1 MITASRQLLRAA
13 LTPIGWDVYDVE
25 PSTVD
30 LVPCI
35 VIGRPAM
42 EIAANLYVIN
52 NPVWVIGRRMG
63 DEDAAHELDEV
74 ADRAMEL
81 LRAAT
86 MVTALQ
92 PGTRSIAE
100 NTYPAYRIDC
110 VTGQGVC

>member
-1 MITASRQLLRAA
+1 MITESRQLLRAA

-25 PSTVD
+25 PSNVD
-30 LVPCI
+30 LVPC
-35 VIGRPAM
+35 VVVGRPSM
-42 EIAANLYVIN
+42 EIQASFYTITH
-52 NPVWVIGRRMG
+52 PVWVIGSRLG

-74 ADRAMEL
+74 TDRAVEL

-86 MVTALQ
+86 VLTVLQ
-92 PGTRSIAE
+92 PGMRAIAE